1 MVIVAWT
8 TLIGDQQMRIQQE
21 KDRKRTELAK
31 KHGFKIARLPFW
43 LANKHATKCTL
54 LEKRE
59 IANILSGKPSFPEV
73 PLLEQATTKPNP
85 L

>member
-1 MVIVAWT
+1 MVIAAWT
-8 TLIGDQQMRIQQE
+8 TLTGEQQMRIQQE

-31 KHGFKIARLPFW
+31 KNGFKIARLPFW
-43 LANKHATKCTL
+43 LADKHATKCTV

-59 IANILSGKPSFPEV
+59 IANILSGKPSFPDV
-73 PLLEQATTKPNP
+73 PLLEQAATKPDP